1 MNADNFLAGTAI
13 GLGLYQMVD
22 NLRDVENLSAKY
34 LMLGI
39 LANILWILYQTRKGA
54 NYSALYTGI
63 GLVFQ
68 LYALNQVL
76 LKDQDDR
83 MRRDE

>member
-1 MNADNFLAGTAI
+1 MNLDSVLAGTAVS
-13 GLGLYQMVD
+13 LGLYQMMD
-22 NLRDVENLSAKY
+22 RLGELENLSVRY
-34 LMLGI
+34 LLIGI
-39 LANILWILYQTRKGA
+39 LANILWILYQARKGA

-76 LKDQDDR
+76 LRDMK
-83 MRRDE
+83 RRDESP

>member
-1 MNADNFLAGTAI
+1 MNVDNFLAGTAV

-22 NLRDVENLSAKY
+22 RLGDVENLTVKY
-34 LMLGI
+34 LMIGI
-39 LANILWILYQTRKGA
+39 LANILWISYQARKGA

-76 LKDQDDR
+76 LKDTTHQDASP
-83 MRRDE
+83 

>member
-1 MNADNFLAGTAI
+1 MKVDNFLAGTAV

-22 NLRDVENLSAKY
+22 GLGDVSNLSVKY
-34 LMLGI
+34 LMIGI
-39 LANILWILYQTRKGA
+39 LANILWLFYQTRKGA

-76 LKDQDDR
+76 LRDDTKH
-83 MRRDE
+83 RDD